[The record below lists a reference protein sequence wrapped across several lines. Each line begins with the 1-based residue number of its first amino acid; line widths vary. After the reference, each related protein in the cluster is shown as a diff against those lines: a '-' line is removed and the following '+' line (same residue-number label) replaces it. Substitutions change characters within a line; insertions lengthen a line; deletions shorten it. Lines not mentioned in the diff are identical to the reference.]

1 MRLSLHILA
10 VNLNL
15 LTVSNCCG
23 AQRNLCSY
31 PAICIL
37 FVAARATKTY
47 QHWPASSQQPLGPGK
62 QVITASAGHEDHGD
76 TTIDDKSRFRFVT
89 NKLLSIRQRSMNI
102 EWAGG

>member
-37 FVAARATKTY
+37 FVAERRVAPKHISTDQPA
-47 QHWPASSQQPLGPGK
+47 ASSQQPLGPGK
-62 QVITASAGHEDHGD
+62 QVITASSAGHEDHGD

-89 NKLLSIRQRSMNI
+89 NKLLSIRQ
-102 EWAGG
+102 